1 MHRALINFAA
11 ACALLASFV
20 GCAARSINAAPAHS
34 LPAGPPIVLAHLFDT
49 SRPLRTWN
57 GELIRG
63 NIRRD
68 ITLWREVTDT
78 TTPGTYTERT
88 VHAVIREREH
98 RGDRSIDRIVHE
110 VYLAFDGQGN
120 VLMSRAVE
128 PRRGLDVHFDP
139 PLIVA
144 PGSLAAGEHAA
155 FSSRARIMDTSD
167 PSITKYEGT
176 ARQRVQLRQTP
187 QGPEFRSELT
197 LDLGLPS
204 MRLRSRLVIDA
215 TDAARPFAQT
225 EVTDVMVKVGL
236 APVLRE
242 KRELT
247 WAGDDEAA
255 AEQPAP

>member
-1 MHRALINFAA
+1 MA
-11 ACALLASFV
+11 
-20 GCAARSINAAPAHS
+20 AAPAHS

-78 TTPGTYTERT
+78 TGTGTSAGTDRT

-98 RGDRSIDRIVHE
+98 RGDRSIDRVVHE
-110 VYLAFDGQGN
+110 VYLTFDRQGN

-144 PGSLAAGEHAA
+144 PGSLAIGEDAA
-155 FSSRARIMDTSD
+155 FSSRARILDTAD

-176 ARQRVQLRQTP
+176 ARQRVQMRQTP
-187 QGPEFRSELT
+187 QGPEFRTELT

-247 WAGDDEAA
+247 WAGDDAA
-255 AEQPAP
+255 APLPTP

>member
-1 MHRALINFAA
+1 M
-11 ACALLASFV
+11 LA
-20 GCAARSINAAPAHS
+20 GCAARQDALAPTDAA
-34 LPAGPPIVLAHLFDT
+34 PAGPPIVLARLFDT

-63 NIRRD
+63 NIRRG

-78 TTPGTYTERT
+78 TTPGTDTERT

-98 RGDRSIDRIVHE
+98 RGDRSIDRVVHE
-110 VYLAFDGQGN
+110 VYLTFDRQGN

-144 PGSLAAGEHAA
+144 PGSLTAGEDAA

-255 AEQPAP
+255 VEQPAP

>member
-1 MHRALINFAA
+1 VHRAQFIRVGLI
-11 ACALLASFV
+11 ALLGSLS
-20 GCAARSINAAPAHS
+20 GCAARSIDAAPS
-34 LPAGPPIVLAHLFDT
+34 NPPLAGPPIALAHLFDT

-63 NIRRD
+63 NVRRD

-78 TTPGTYTERT
+78 TDPSAGTDRT

-98 RGDRSIDRIVHE
+98 RGDRSIDRVVHE
-110 VYLAFDGQGN
+110 VYLTFDRQGN

-144 PGSLAAGEHAA
+144 PGSLPAGEDAV
-155 FSSRARIMDTSD
+155 FSSRARIMDTAD

-176 ARQRVQLRQTP
+176 ARQRVQMRQTP
-187 QGPEFRSELT
+187 QGPEFRTELT

-247 WAGDDEAA
+247 WAGDDDAA
-255 AEQPAP
+255 GTQPER